1 MHAIMDTSNLTQL
14 RLQKLAQY
22 FHMWLGPFLGQKM
35 IQYFFTW
42 LEKQKTLTILNFSAY
57 FILFYYFFLLS
68 GQKQ

>member
-22 FHMWLGPFLGQKM
+22 FHMWPGPFLRQKM

-42 LEKQKTLTILNFSAY
+42 LEKQKTLTILNFSTY
-57 FILFYYFFLLS
+57 FIFILLLFSLV